1 MSKIAL
7 SGDASGTGTFTIAS
21 PNSNS
26 NFTLTL
32 PTSTGTMALL
42 QTPSFATTIGVGGAT
57 PATTG
62 AGITFPATQ
71 SASSDANTLDDYEEG
86 TWTPAITGGS
96 TAGTTTHVA
105 QNGKYTKIGNMV
117 VASGFVQISAMTGT
131 GNLTVSLPFATHN
144 AQPRSVGTL
153 MSDDLNWPFAGS
165 VVLFTAQN
173 DSIAIFY
180 TSQDNAG
187 WSAIQTENAAW
198 SMYFTVTYF
207 V

>member
-1 MSKIAL
+1 L
-7 SGDASGTGTFTIAS
+7 
-21 PNSNS
+21 N
-26 NFTLTL
+26 
-32 PTSTGTMALL
+32 
-42 QTPSFATTIGVGGAT
+42 
-57 PATTG
+57 
-62 AGITFPATQ
+62 GITFPATQ
-71 SASSDANTLDDYEEG
+71 VASADANTLDDYEEG

-144 AQPRSVGTL
+144 AQPRSTGTL

-173 DSIAIFY
+173 DSVAIFY

-187 WSAIQTENAAW
+187 WGAIQTENAAW
-198 SMYFTVTYF
+198 SIYFTVTYF